1 MKNSL
6 KIVNVGLVGV
16 GGSGGWGHFPGY
28 MMIPDKA
35 KVAAICDT
43 NADAAE
49 DKARLVNARTY
60 SDYLEM
66 LKDPEIDAV
75 DICLPHFLHGKVAL
89 DALEAGK
96 HVIVEKPFTTTLE
109 EADAVIAAA
118 KRQNLKLMVAENTRF
133 VNAYEV
139 AKSFVDEG
147 IMGDILFARTYIGG
161 MDPFIG
167 AHVLGKSVADKS
179 NWRNFQKK
187 AGGGAIFDGGVHSF
201 YLLEW
206 MVGRIKSITAVQA
219 KSKYSGEVSEVDD
232 NASGVAELDNGAIAN
247 FSITFT
253 TEIPWTERLE
263 LNGTRASIIVDMLS
277 ERPVQLFANRS
288 PKPESES
295 SAERIFRKALWE
307 EPILMHSVL
316 DWKSA
321 SMRKEVAHFVDCVRE
336 GREPLVTGEDGR
348 RGIEL
353 AIKSY
358 EAARS
363 GKKVAV

>member
-1 MKNSL
+1 M
-6 KIVNVGLVGV
+6 VGV

-35 KVAAICDT
+35 RIAAICDT
-43 NADAAE
+43 NVEAARE
-49 DKARLVNARTY
+49 KARLVSAKTY
-60 SDYLEM
+60 TDYHEM
-66 LKDPEIDAV
+66 LKDPKIDAV

-96 HVIVEKPFTTTLE
+96 HVMVEKPFTTTLE
-109 EADAVIAAA
+109 EADAVISAS
-118 KRQNLKLMVAENTRF
+118 KRQKLKLMVAENTRF

-147 IMGDILFARTYIGG
+147 IMGKILFARTYIGG

-167 AHVLGKSVADKS
+167 AHVLGRGTSDEN

-206 MVGRIKSITAVQA
+206 MIGKIKSVTAVDA
-219 KSKYSGEVSEVDD
+219 RSEFSGPVSEVDD
-232 NASGVAELDNGAIAN
+232 NASGIVELDNGGIAS
-247 FSITFT
+247 FSVTFT
-253 TEIPWTERLE
+253 SEIPWTERLE

-277 ERPVQLFANRS
+277 ERPVQIFANRS

-295 SAERIFRKALWE
+295 SAERVFRQALWE
-307 EPILMHSVL
+307 EPIVMHSVL

-321 SMRKEVAHFVDCVRE
+321 SMRKEVAHFVECVMMNK
-336 GREPLVTGEDGR
+336 EPLVTGEDGR

-358 EAARS
+358 ESAKS
-363 GKKVAV
+363 GKKVSI

>member
-1 MKNSL
+1 MEIV
-6 KIVNVGLVGV
+6 KIGLVGV

-35 KVAAICDT
+35 RVVAVCDT
-43 NADAAE
+43 NVEAAKE
-49 DKARLVNARTY
+49 KAVLVGAKTC
-60 SDYLEM
+60 SDYHDI
-66 LKDPEIDAV
+66 LKDPDVDAV

-89 DALEAGK
+89 EALEAGK
-96 HVIVEKPFTTTLE
+96 HVIVEKPFTTTLDE
-109 EADAVIAAA
+109 SDAVISVA
-118 KRQNLKLMVAENTRF
+118 KRNNLKLMVAENTRF

-147 IMGDILFARTYIGG
+147 IMGKILFARTYIGG

-167 AHVLGKSVADKS
+167 AHVLGRSPSDES

-201 YLLEW
+201 FLIEW
-206 MVGRIKSITAVQA
+206 MIGKIKNLTAVQA
-219 KSKYSGEVSEVDD
+219 RSEFSGPVSEVDD
-232 NASGVAELDNGAIAN
+232 NASGIAELDNGGIAS

-253 TEIPWTERLE
+253 SEIPWTERLE

-277 ERPVQLFANRS
+277 ERPVQIFANRS
-288 PKPESES
+288 PKPESET
-295 SAERIFRKALWE
+295 SAERVFRKALWE
-307 EPILMHSVL
+307 EPIVMHSVL

-321 SMRKEVAHFVDCVRE
+321 SMRKEVAHFVDCILSDKT
-336 GREPLVTGEDGR
+336 PLVTGEDGR

-353 AIKSY
+353 ALKSY
-358 EAARS
+358 ESARN
-363 GKKVAV
+363 GRKVSV